1 MLNLHPVDNA
11 RLRGVLWGL
20 VLAAGDGKRMEGFIR
35 ETRGLELP
43 KQYVNFV
50 GQSSMLEQT
59 YRRAER
65 RIPAEQI
72 LTIVAAHHLRHG
84 EVRRQLSPRASA
96 NVIVQPHNRETGP
109 GIFLPLMHLYK
120 RCPEAIVV
128 VFPADHFILEEE
140 RFMDH
145 VELAA
150 RAIHHD
156 PSRIVLL
163 AMEASVPEV
172 EYGYIVPRAER
183 DRLSLWGTYGA
194 ARFVEKPP
202 ASLAAELVSAGGLWN
217 TMIMVFKV
225 HTLVQLLRRLFPAV
239 YGYFSRVHDAIGT
252 PAEAKTVE
260 AVYKLLEPMNFSK
273 DFLEKVTD
281 AYPEAV
287 SVLPVLQVFWSD
299 LGSPRRIAQVQELL
313 EQRAALD
320 GALQR
325 QPAQLRNPTNAV
337 RPRSNLEP
345 PARLATL

>member
-1 MLNLHPVDNA
+1 MLNLNPVHDA
-11 RLRGVLWGL
+11 QLSGELWGL

-35 ETRGLELP
+35 ETRGLDLP

-50 GQSSMLEQT
+50 GQRSMLEHT

-65 RIPAEQI
+65 RIAAERI

-84 EVRRQLSPRASA
+84 EVRRQLSPRTSA
-96 NVIVQPHNRETGP
+96 NVIVQPHNKETGP

-163 AMEASVPEV
+163 AMEASIPEV

-183 DRLSLWGTYGA
+183 DPLSLWGTYRA
-194 ARFVEKPP
+194 AKFIEKPP
-202 ASLAAELVSAGGLWN
+202 APLAMELISAGGLWN

-225 HTLVQLLRRLFPAV
+225 HTLVQLLRRLFPAI
-239 YGYFSRVHDAIGT
+239 YSLFAQVHEAIGT

-273 DFLEKVTD
+273 DFLEKVTA

-299 LGSPRRIAQVQELL
+299 LGSPRRIAQVRELL
-313 EQRAALD
+313 EQRAATD
-320 GALQR
+320 AARQR
-325 QPAQLRNPTNAV
+325 EPTPARNPPQTAIS
-337 RPRSNLEP
+337 RSTLTPR
-345 PARLATL
+345 ARLATL